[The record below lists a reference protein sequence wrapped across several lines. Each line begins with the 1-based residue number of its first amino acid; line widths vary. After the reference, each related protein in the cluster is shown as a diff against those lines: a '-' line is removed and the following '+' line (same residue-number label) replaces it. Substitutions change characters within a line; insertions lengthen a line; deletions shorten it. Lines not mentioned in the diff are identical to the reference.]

1 MRKKFLKITITTI
14 LLICV
19 CATIVNALSF
29 TATMTPSSTTVA
41 ESTEFTVKIKV
52 SNLDVGQGLSGLNG
66 YFRYDTSVF
75 EPITESSIEGLNGWN
90 VTFNTENSKISLT
103 KTTFV
108 KSEEEV
114 FQVILKTKS
123 GVSGKTGDIKFT
135 NILGTNSDIDITASD
150 ISTTIT
156 VGTINTNEA
165 NATNNTNSNGISI
178 TVTNRNNTANN
189 TNTNTNKNTNNTPKN
204 NTSYVNANSIS
215 NDNIPHTGV
224 EDSMMYIIGALIIV
238 SIVFYIKFEKVNKE
252 MR

>member
-1 MRKKFLKITITTI
+1 MKKKFFKITITAI

-19 CATIVNALSF
+19 WATIVNALSF

-66 YFRYDTSVF
+66 YFRYDDSVF
-75 EPITESSIEGLNGWN
+75 EPITESSIEGLNGWD
-90 VTFNTENSKISLT
+90 VTFNTENNKISLT

-135 NILGTNSDIDITASD
+135 NIIGTNSDIDITASD

-156 VGTINTNEA
+156 VGTISANEA
-165 NATNNTNSNGISI
+165 NTTNNTNSNGLQI
-178 TVTNRNNTANN
+178 TVTNRTNNTVNN
-189 TNTNTNKNTNNTPKN
+189 TNTNRNTNNAVKN
-204 NTSYVNANSIS
+204 NTSYVNANSVS

>member
-1 MRKKFLKITITTI
+1 MKEKFLKITITTI
-14 LLICV
+14 LLISV

-66 YFRYDTSVF
+66 YFRYDNSVF
-75 EPITESSIEGLNGWN
+75 EPITESSIEGLNGWD
-90 VTFNTENSKISLT
+90 VTFNTENNKIALT

-123 GVSGKTGDIKFT
+123 GVSGRTGDIKFT

-156 VGTINTNEA
+156 VGTISTNEA
-165 NATNNTNSNGISI
+165 NATNNTNGDGISI
-178 TVTNRNNTANN
+178 TVSNRNNTVNN
-189 TNTNTNKNTNNTPKN
+189 TNTANNTNNTPKN
-204 NTSYVNANSIS
+204 NASYVNVNSIS

-224 EDSMMYIIGALIIV
+224 EDSIMYIIGALIIV